1 MSSTVRSIKRAK
13 MFSTMNAKQ
22 KKLRRN
28 ERRKQQLA
36 DVHEKSASEGGLAMG
51 GLK

>member
-1 MSSTVRSIKRAK
+1 
-13 MFSTMNAKQ
+13 MFSGMNAKQ

-36 DVHEKSASEGGLAMG
+36 DAHEKPAFAGGLAMG

>member
-1 MSSTVRSIKRAK
+1 MASLARTIKRAK

-28 ERRKQQLA
+28 MRKQNR
-36 DVHEKSASEGGLAMG
+36 H
-51 GLK
+51 